1 MDGPESDKFENFK
14 SLINAGLS
22 EIKKHIDELE
32 NFIMILAKGKQQTFW
47 LVLESKMP
55 CFLRPDTLMMEI
67 KDRLKSQPVLNP
79 DPTGP
84 PKSEFFELTERI
96 VK

>member
-1 MDGPESDKFENFK
+1 MDGLDSDKFENFK
-14 SLINAGLS
+14 SLINAGLA

-32 NFIMILAKGKQQTFW
+32 SLITILAKD
-47 LVLESKMP
+47 SKMP
-55 CFLRPDTLMMEI
+55 CFLRPETLMTEI
-67 KDRLKSQPVLNP
+67 RERLKSLPVVNQ
-79 DPTGP
+79 DPNAP